1 MNSPVYTVSALV
13 RYIKSA
19 LDNDMN
25 LQAVFIKGE
34 ISNFTNHRSGHWY
47 FTLKDAKA
55 RISCVMFSSYAAR
68 CPIML
73 KEGMRVIITASVSMY
88 EAAGSTQLYVTKVQA
103 DGIGD
108 LYLQLEQTKAKLLK
122 EGLFDPNH
130 KKALP
135 IYPMSI
141 GIITAK
147 TGAAVQ
153 DMLTTIARRWPLAE
167 VQVYPTLV
175 QGAAASAQIMKVL
188 QTADQNGHD
197 VLLLARGGGSLE
209 DLWCFNEEALAR
221 MVYQIETVVVTG
233 VGHETDTTLV
243 DYVSDARA
251 PTPTAAAELITPD
264 RMEVLQ
270 NLTMMRQRM
279 LQALRGLDQKSR
291 QRLEFVKNNRYLKNP
306 LVYAES
312 QKLQLAMSI
321 KSLSDVENRV
331 ERNRHALSLQSRKLA
346 YRASLLMQEA
356 GRHNERK
363 EKQLLTSVQ
372 EKLRISHEQM
382 AHQTALLDA
391 FSPLKI
397 LNRGYSIVSK
407 QSIIRSVTQLLPQDE
422 VEIRFADGRVL
433 AQIEKIKE
441 NDHE

>member
-1 MNSPVYTVSALV
+1 MSSPVYTVSALV

-55 RISCVMFSSYAAR
+55 RISCVMFSSYASR
-68 CPIML
+68 CPILL
-73 KEGMRVIITASVSMY
+73 KEGMKVIITASVSMY

-108 LYLQLEQTKAKLLK
+108 LYLQLEQTKAKLAK
-122 EGLFDPNH
+122 EGLFDPGH

-135 IYPMSI
+135 AYPMSI

-153 DMLTTIARRWPLAE
+153 DMLTTIARRWPLAK
-167 VQVYPTLV
+167 VAVYPTLV
-175 QGAAASAQIMKVL
+175 QGAAASAQLIQVL
-188 QTADQNGHD
+188 QKADQNGHE

-209 DLWCFNEEALAR
+209 DLWCFNDEALAR
-221 MVYQIETVVVTG
+221 TVYQLETVVVTG

-264 RMEVLQ
+264 RNEVLQ
-270 NLTMMRQRM
+270 NLMMMRQRM
-279 LQALRGLDQKSR
+279 LQALRMLDQKSR
-291 QRLEFVKNNRYLKNP
+291 RSLELVKNNRYLKNP
-306 LVYAES
+306 LAYAES
-312 QKLQLAMSI
+312 QKLQLAMTI
-321 KSLSDVENRV
+321 KSLGDVENRV
-331 ERNRHALSLQSRKLA
+331 ERSRYALSLQSRKLA
-346 YRASLLMQEA
+346 YQASLLMQEA
-356 GRHNERK
+356 ARYNEHK
-363 EKQLLTSVQ
+363 EQQLTDMMQ
-372 EKLRISHEQM
+372 EKIRIYKAQM
-382 AHQTALLDA
+382 AQQTALLDA

-407 QSIIRSVTQLLPQDE
+407 ESIIRSVTQLHPTDE
-422 VEIRFADGRVL
+422 VEIRFADGRVI
-433 AQIEKIKE
+433 AQIENIKE

>member
-1 MNSPVYTVSALV
+1 MSSPVYTVSALV

-55 RISCVMFSSYAAR
+55 RISCVMFSSYASR

-73 KEGMRVIITASVSMY
+73 KEGMKVLITASVSMY

-108 LYLQLEQTKAKLLK
+108 LYLQLEQTKARLAK
-122 EGLFDPNH
+122 EGLFDPMH
-130 KKALP
+130 KKPLP
-135 IYPMSI
+135 TYPMSI

-153 DMLTTIARRWPLAE
+153 DMLTTIARRWPLAK

-175 QGAAASAQIMKVL
+175 QGSTASEQLIQVL
-188 QTADQNGHD
+188 RRADQNGHE

-209 DLWCFNEEALAR
+209 DLWCFNDEALAR
-221 MVYQIETVVVTG
+221 TVYQLKTVVVTG

-264 RMEVLQ
+264 RHEVLQ
-270 NLTMMRQRM
+270 KLTSMRQRM

-291 QRLEFVKNNRYLKNP
+291 SSLESMKNNRYLKNP
-306 LVYAES
+306 LAYAER
-312 QKLQLAMSI
+312 QKLQLAMMV
-321 KSLSDVENRV
+321 KSLGDVENRV
-331 ERNRHALSLQSRKLA
+331 ERSRHTLSLEARKLA
-346 YRASLLMQEA
+346 YQATLLLQQTTRRNERIEKQMIDIMQEKTRVYKA
-356 GRHNERK
+356 
-363 EKQLLTSVQ
+363 
-372 EKLRISHEQM
+372 QM

-407 QSIIRSVTQLLPQDE
+407 ESIIRSVTQLQLRDE
-422 VEIRFADGRVL
+422 VEIRFADGRAI
-433 AQIEKIKE
+433 AQIENIKE